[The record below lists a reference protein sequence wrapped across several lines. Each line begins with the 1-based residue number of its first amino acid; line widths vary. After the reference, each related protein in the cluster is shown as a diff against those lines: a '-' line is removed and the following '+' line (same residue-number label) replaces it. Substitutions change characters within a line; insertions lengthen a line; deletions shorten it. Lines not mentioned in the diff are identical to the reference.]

1 MKLTVGDLV
10 KRFELVV
17 DGNTTLSIDNLAPLN
32 LAKSTDLAF
41 LSNATYRQQALQTG
55 AGALLVSESDA
66 QWLRAEGLKTSTC
79 LLIAKN
85 PYAVFARVAQIFYPR
100 ENLNPTIDTSSVVS
114 VTAQIDPSAHI
125 GPLCRI
131 GANVKI
137 GPGVTLVS
145 GVSVGDDVT
154 IGAHSYLYPNVSIYS
169 ACHIG
174 QRNIIHSGAVIGAD
188 GFGFAPDLA
197 HEEWV
202 KIPQVGGVRLG
213 DDVEIGANTC
223 IDRGAMADTV
233 IGDGCKIDNL
243 VQIAHNVQIG
253 RLTVI
258 AGLTAIA
265 GSTEIG
271 SFCMIG
277 GASSIAGHLKIAD
290 RTTISGGTTVIGSIQ
305 ESGQQ
310 ITSIFPMMPHRD
322 WEKNAAILRS
332 LDKMRKQIKEL
343 EKKLNQLPSG
353 SQHE

>member
-1 MKLTVGDLV
+1 MKLTVGELV

-17 DGNTTLSIDNLAPLN
+17 DGSTSISLDNVAPLN
-32 LAKSTDLAF
+32 LAKSKDLAF
-41 LSNATYRQQALQTG
+41 LSNAAYKLQALQTE
-55 AGALLVSESDA
+55 AGALLVNESDA
-66 QWLRAEGLKTSTC
+66 KWLRSEGLKSSTT

-85 PYAVFARVAQIFYPR
+85 PYAVFARITQLFYPQQKSKPHID
-100 ENLNPTIDTSSVVS
+100 PTSVVAT
-114 VTAQIDPSAHI
+114 TADIDPSAHI
-125 GPLCRI
+125 GPLCHI
-131 GANVKI
+131 GADAKI

-145 GVSVGDDVT
+145 SISIGDGVS
-154 IGAHSYLYPNVSIYS
+154 IGADSYLFPNVSIYS
-169 ACHIG
+169 KCHLG

-188 GFGFAPDLA
+188 GFGFAPDLSNQ
-197 HEEWV
+197 EWV

-213 DDVEIGANTC
+213 NDVEIGANTC

-343 EKKLNQLPSG
+343 EKKLNQLPPG